1 MGGECFDHGVHG
13 EAVVASS
20 GTVCLGVGVE
30 IGAEMDSVRT
40 SRVLRSTMIE
50 ELLAGGARVVFA
62 GIQMLYMDSTM
73 QQVLRLKGTYSILI
87 MAVSPC
93 GA

>member
-50 ELLAGGARVVFA
+50 ELLAGGARVA